1 MGNHPRLLISPS
13 LCLRGYGNLAGCLA
27 HPSPAPSLTSRLPP
41 WLRPPWQAPAWLRK
55 LPPAPRPCF
64 PLMGAPGQGWCC
76 PAVGRTKTQTSGGSP
91 LRIWAS
97 LLLASSWL
105 RASVHSPY
113 LLSVPS
119 PASSLLLGSVSPWL
133 CPFPSLFSLS
143 HSLFLSTCLCFS
155 LLTASHVAFAGW
167 SLPLRMG
174 LPQSPPAQGPLGDPM
189 FRERTTFYGGL
200 FAEKPQLQP
209 PPAQ

>member
-55 LPPAPRPCF
+55 LPPAPSPCF

-105 RASVHSPY
+105 RAGFERVFILPICFLSPA
-113 LLSVPS
+113 LPPASSWALCHPGSVPS
-119 PASSLLLGSVSPWL
+119 LP
-133 CPFPSLFSLS
+133 FSLS
-143 HSLFLSTCLCFS
+143 VIVCFFPLVSASLS
-155 LLTASHVAFAGW
+155 
-167 SLPLRMG
+167 
-174 LPQSPPAQGPLGDPM
+174 
-189 FRERTTFYGGL
+189 
-200 FAEKPQLQP
+200 
-209 PPAQ
+209 

>member
-55 LPPAPRPCF
+55 LPPAPSPCF

-105 RASVHSPY
+105 RAGFE
-113 LLSVPS
+113 L
-119 PASSLLLGSVSPWL
+119 ASSECSFSPFAF
-133 CPFPSLFSLS
+133 CPQP
-143 HSLFLSTCLCFS
+143 C
-155 LLTASHVAFAGW
+155 
-167 SLPLRMG
+167 
-174 LPQSPPAQGPLGDPM
+174 
-189 FRERTTFYGGL
+189 
-200 FAEKPQLQP
+200 LQP
-209 PPAQ
+209 PPGLCVTLALSLPFPFLSQS

>member
-55 LPPAPRPCF
+55 LPPAPSPCF

-105 RASVHSPY
+105 RAGFELASSECSFSLFAFCPQPC
-113 LLSVPS
+113 LQLPPGLSVTL
-119 PASSLLLGSVSPWL
+119 ALSL
-133 CPFPSLFSLS
+133 PFP
-143 HSLFLSTCLCFS
+143 FLS
-155 LLTASHVAFAGW
+155 
-167 SLPLRMG
+167 
-174 LPQSPPAQGPLGDPM
+174 QS
-189 FRERTTFYGGL
+189 
-200 FAEKPQLQP
+200 
-209 PPAQ
+209 